1 MAYIIAPEH
10 CTNCGRCAMACPTH
24 SITGTPDGAPTIR
37 RDTCTECGACVR
49 VCPLDAMYKESEP
62 WPAPVPHAPITLDC
76 DLCVIGGGGGGLVA
90 AGRFAWLTGKKV
102 IVLEKMR
109 KCGGSAWFASTMR
122 MYGSQWQKDRGVED
136 NLNDQLVNIMDQTY
150 WELDSHLVRNAL
162 VGTGKWFDWLGE
174 LDPQR
179 DSKFV
184 ESFYVFDGPD
194 SMITPGYCEP
204 GGRIGSPESN
214 GTGWY
219 ATQLMQKVILEK
231 GGEIRTQHRAKKLVM
246 ENGRVTA
253 VIAQDPGG
261 EVRVNCKACVMSP
274 GSWIN
279 NQEILDRCVPEFGRL
294 PRGISSHC
302 HIACTGDGI
311 GLAESADAFI
321 DYDSFC
327 MRLMGGAGMAPGE
340 TALAMTTGPYA
351 VYVNQNGQR
360 WINELTM
367 GRSSFFAVATALVYQ
382 PEGKNWCIF
391 DEDMAKA
398 ASRQPFRSIKK
409 KFNPIPEV
417 PVPEN
422 CAEDLRV
429 NAKRAPQQ
437 LISADTVEEL
447 AEKLGVPA
455 ENLKETIAR
464 YNRMCRQGRDDDFF
478 KEAQDML
485 PFGNG
490 PYYAVGGGVG
500 TDGAFGGVRV
510 NENIQAYAG
519 DRETLIENLY
529 VPGDF
534 ASGRF
539 LNMHGYKVQILNDL
553 SWAMSS
559 GYIAGTHAALIA
571 QGKTGKEDLYASL

>member
-1 MAYIIAPEH
+1 MAYIIDKEH
-10 CTNCGRCAMACPTH
+10 CTNCGRCSMHCPAH
-24 SITGTPDGAPTIR
+24 AIGGDFSGPKVDPEKCI
-37 RDTCTECGACVR
+37 ECGSCVEH
-49 VCPLDAMYKESEP
+49 CPLDALHPESQP
-62 WPAPVPHAPITLDC
+62 YPTPAPHEPKVVDC

-102 IVLEKMR
+102 VVLEKMR

-122 MYGSQWQKDRGVED
+122 MYNSQWQKDRGVKDELGD
-136 NLNDQLVNIMDQTY
+136 KLVEVMDQTY

-162 VGTGKWFDWLGE
+162 KGTGEWFDWLGE
-174 LDPQR
+174 IDPDR

-194 SMITPGYCEP
+194 SMITPGYCPP
-204 GGRIGSPESN
+204 GGHIGSPESN

-219 ATQLMQKVILEK
+219 TVQLMQKVIREK
-231 GGEIRTQHRAKKLVM
+231 GGEILTQTRAKSFQMKDSKVS
-246 ENGRVTA
+246 A
-253 VIAQDPGG
+253 VIAEDPGG
-261 EVRVNCKACVMSP
+261 QVIVNCKACVMSP
-274 GSWIN
+274 GSWIR
-279 NQEILDRCVPEFGRL
+279 NQEILDKYVPEFGRL
-294 PRGISSHC
+294 PQGISSHV
-302 HIACTGDGI
+302 HLACTGDGI
-311 GLAESADAFI
+311 GLAESANAFI

-351 VYVNQNGQR
+351 VYVNKNGKR

-382 PEGKNWCIF
+382 PEGQNWSIF
-391 DEDMAKA
+391 DLGMAKEA
-398 ASRQPFRSIKK
+398 AKRPFRSIKK

-422 CAEDLRV
+422 CEEDLRA
-429 NAKRAPQQ
+429 NAPRM
-437 LISADTVEEL
+437 ISADTIEEF
-447 AEKLGVPA
+447 AQKLGVP
-455 ENLKETIAR
+455 EDNLRETIAR
-464 YNRMCRQGRDDDFF
+464 YNAMCAQGRDDDFF
-478 KEAQDML
+478 KSPEDMI
-485 PFGNG
+485 PFGDG

-510 NENIQAYAG
+510 NENIQAYAD

-539 LNMHGYKVQILNDL
+539 LNMHGYKVQVINDL

-559 GYIAGTHAALIA
+559 GFIAGSHAAELL
-571 QGKTGKEDLYASL
+571 KDSE

>member
-1 MAYIIAPEH
+1 MAYIIDPKH
-10 CTNCGRCAMACPTH
+10 CTNCGRCSMHCPTH
-24 SITGTPDGAPTIR
+24 AIGGAMGAPVSI
-37 RDTCTECGACVR
+37 DKDKCIECGKCVE

-62 WPAPVPHAPITLDC
+62 WPEPVPHEPITLDC

-136 NLNDQLVNIMDQTY
+136 DLNSKLVEIMDQTY

-162 VGTGKWFDWLGE
+162 KGTGEWFDWIGQV
-174 LDPQR
+174 DPDR

-219 ATQLMQKVILEK
+219 TTQLMQKVIWEK
-231 GGEIRTQHRAKKLVM
+231 GGQILTQHRAEKLVM
-246 ENGRVTA
+246 ENGKVTA
-253 VIAQDPGG
+253 VIARDPGG

-279 NQEILDRCVPEFGRL
+279 NQEILDKYVPEFGRL
-294 PRGISSHC
+294 PRGVSSHC
-302 HIACTGDGI
+302 HLACTGDGI

-321 DYDSFC
+321 DYESFC
-327 MRLMGGAGMAPGE
+327 MRLMGGAGMAPGN

-351 VYVNQNGQR
+351 VYINKNGKR

-382 PEGKNWCIF
+382 PEGQNFSIF
-391 DEDMAKA
+391 DLGMAKEA
-398 ASRQPFRSIKK
+398 AKRPFRSIKK

-422 CAEDLRV
+422 CEEDLRE
-429 NAKRAPQQ
+429 NAARFPDQ
-437 LISADTVEEL
+437 LISADTLEEL

-455 ENLKETIAR
+455 DNLKQSVKR
-464 YNRMCRQGRDDDFF
+464 YNEMCAQGRDDDFF
-478 KEAQDML
+478 KEAQDL
-485 PFGNG
+485 IPFGDG

-510 NENIQAYAG
+510 NENIQAYAN

-539 LNMHGYKVQILNDL
+539 LNMHGYKVQIINDL

-559 GYIAGTHAALIA
+559 GFIAGTHAAKLL
-571 QGKTGKEDLYASL
+571 QNS

>member
-1 MAYIIAPEH
+1 MAYIIDRNN
-10 CTNCGRCAMACPTH
+10 CTNCGRCAMQCPTRAIGGGMDGV
-24 SITGTPDGAPTIR
+24 SIDKDKCI
-37 RDTCTECGACVR
+37 ECGRCVE
-49 VCPLDAMYKESEP
+49 VCPLDAMYKESQP
-62 WPAPVPHAPITLDC
+62 WPEPVKHDLVEYDC

-90 AGRFAWLTGKKV
+90 AGRFAWLTGKRV

-136 NLNDQLVNIMDQTY
+136 NLNDKLVEIMDQTY

-162 VGTGKWFDWLGE
+162 KGTGEWFDWIGE
-174 LDPQR
+174 VDPDR

-194 SMITPGYCEP
+194 SMVTPGYCEP

-219 ATQLMQKVILEK
+219 TMQLMQKVLKEK
-231 GGEIRTQHRAKKLVM
+231 GGKILTQHRAERLEMKD
-246 ENGRVTA
+246 GRVAA
-253 VIAQDPGG
+253 VYASDPGG
-261 EVRVNCKACVMSP
+261 PVKINCKACVMSP

-279 NQEILDRCVPEFGRL
+279 NEEVLKKVVPEYASL
-294 PRGISSHC
+294 PRGISSHT
-302 HIACTGDGI
+302 HLACTGDGI
-311 GLAESADAFI
+311 GIAESANAFI
-321 DYDSFC
+321 DYESFC
-327 MRLMGGAGMAPGE
+327 MRLMGGAGMAPGN

-351 VYVNQNGQR
+351 VYVNKNGKR

-382 PEGKNWCIF
+382 PGGQNWSIF
-391 DEDMAKA
+391 DLDMAKE
-398 ASRQPFRSIKK
+398 ASKRPFRSIKK

-422 CAEDLRV
+422 CQEDLLE
-429 NAKRAPQQ
+429 NAKKHGRE
-437 LISADTVEEL
+437 LIMADTIEAF

-455 ENLKETIAR
+455 DNLKETIAR
-464 YNRMCRQGRDDDFF
+464 YNEMCAQGRDDDFF
-478 KEAQDML
+478 KSPEDL
-485 PFGNG
+485 IPFGNG
-490 PYYAVGGGVG
+490 PYFAVGGGVG

-510 NENIQAYAG
+510 NEHIQAYAD
-519 DRETLIENLY
+519 DRETIIENLY

-539 LNMHGYKVQILNDL
+539 LNMHGYKVQIINDL

-559 GYIAGTHAALIA
+559 GFIAGSHAAELL
-571 QGKTGKEDLYASL
+571 K

>member
-1 MAYIIAPEH
+1 MAYVIDREH
-10 CTNCGRCAMACPTH
+10 CTNCGRCSMQCPVH
-24 SITGTPDGAPTIR
+24 AICGSMEGVSIDKEKCI
-37 RDTCTECGACVR
+37 ECGKCAT
-49 VCPLDAMYKESEP
+49 VCPLSALHPESRP
-62 WPAPVPHAPITLDC
+62 WPEIPPHDPVEYDC
-76 DLCVIGGGGGGLVA
+76 DLCVIGGGGGGLTA
-90 AGRFAWLTGKKV
+90 AARFSWLTGKKV

-109 KCGGSAWFASTMR
+109 SCGGQSWFASTMR
-122 MYGSQWQKDRGVED
+122 MYNSQWQKDRGVED
-136 NLNDQLVNIMDQTY
+136 VLNDKLVEIMDQTY

-162 VGTGKWFDWLGE
+162 KGTGEWFDWLGQ
-174 LDPQR
+174 LDPDR

-204 GGRIGSPESN
+204 GGRPGSPESN

-219 ATQLMQKVILEK
+219 NAQLMQKVLREKNATILTE
-231 GGEIRTQHRAKKLVM
+231 TRARSLVM
-246 ENGRVTA
+246 ENGSVKA
-253 VIAQDPGG
+253 VIASDPGG

-274 GSWIN
+274 GSWIR

-294 PRGISSHC
+294 PQGVSSHC
-302 HIACTGDGI
+302 HLACTGDGI
-311 GLAESADAFI
+311 SIAESANAFI

-327 MRLMGGAGMAPGE
+327 MRLMGGAGMAPGS

-351 VYVNQNGQR
+351 VYVNKNGKR

-382 PEGKNWCIF
+382 PEGINYSIF
-391 DEDMAKA
+391 DLGMAREA
-398 ASRQPFRSIKK
+398 AKRPFRSIKK

-422 CAEDLRV
+422 CEEDLRV
-429 NAKRAPQQ
+429 NAEAHPRE
-437 LISADTVEEL
+437 LISADTIEEF

-455 ENLKETIAR
+455 DNLKETIVR
-464 YNRMCRQGRDDDFF
+464 YNEMCAQGRDDDFF
-478 KEAQDML
+478 KSPEDL
-485 PFGNG
+485 IPFGNG
-490 PYYAVGGGVG
+490 PYYAVSGGVG

-510 NENIQAYAG
+510 NENIQAYAE
-519 DRETLIENLY
+519 DRKTLIENLY

-539 LNMHGYKVQILNDL
+539 LNMHGYKVQIINDL

-559 GYIAGTHAALIA
+559 GFIAGSHAAKLLADI
-571 QGKTGKEDLYASL
+571 

>member
-1 MAYIIAPEH
+1 MAYIIDKSN
-10 CTNCGRCAMACPTH
+10 CTNCGRCSMHCPTH
-24 SITGTPDGAPTIR
+24 AIMGTMEGVSVDREKCI
-37 RDTCTECGACVR
+37 ECGKCVE
-49 VCPLDAMYKESEP
+49 VCPLDALYKESEP
-62 WPAPVPHAPITLDC
+62 WPAPVAHDLVEHDC
-76 DLCVIGGGGGGLVA
+76 DLCVIGGGGGGLAA

-122 MYGSQWQKDRGVED
+122 IYGSQWQKERGVED
-136 NLNDQLVNIMDQTY
+136 HLNEKLVEIMDQTY

-162 VGTGKWFDWLGE
+162 KGTGEWFDWLGE
-174 LDPQR
+174 VDPDR

-194 SMITPGYCEP
+194 SMITPGYCPP

-219 ATQLMQKVILEK
+219 AGQLMQKILLEK
-231 GGEIRTQHRAKKLVM
+231 GGEILTQHRAEKFEMKD
-246 ENGRVTA
+246 GRVTA
-253 VIAQDPGG
+253 VYARDPGG
-261 EVRVNCKACVMSP
+261 PVKINCKACVMSP

-279 NQEILDRCVPEFGRL
+279 HEEVLKKCVPEYQRL
-294 PRGISSHC
+294 PRGISSHT
-302 HIACTGDGI
+302 HLACTGDGI

-351 VYVNQNGQR
+351 VYVNKNGKR

-382 PEGKNWCIF
+382 PGGQNWSIF
-391 DEDMAKA
+391 DMGMAKE
-398 ASRQPFRSIKK
+398 ASKRPFRSIKK

-417 PVPEN
+417 PVPAN
-422 CAEDLRV
+422 CEEDLLK
-429 NAKRAPQQ
+429 NAKAHPRD
-437 LISADTVEEL
+437 LIMAETVEEF

-455 ENLKETIAR
+455 DNLKATMAR
-464 YNRMCRQGRDDDFF
+464 YNEMCAQSRDDDFF
-478 KEAQDML
+478 KEAQDL
-485 PFGNG
+485 IPFSGG
-490 PYYAVGGGVG
+490 PYFAVGGGVG

-510 NENIQAYAG
+510 NENIQAYAS

-539 LNMHGYKVQILNDL
+539 LNMHGYKVQIINDL

-559 GYIAGTHAALIA
+559 GFIAGSHAAELL
-571 QGKTGKEDLYASL
+571 K